1 MNEPIKRHES
11 IQPLSRDHHHG
22 LLLCWKIKTGFAKG
36 VSTDRMK
43 VYVDWFYEKHIKKHF
58 EIEEEFVFPVLGN
71 DHELIKQALDQHKTL
86 MKLFTDNSD
95 VTGSL
100 KNIQTELE
108 KHIRFQERVL
118 FNEIQKVASEK
129 QLKIIK
135 EHHSDDK
142 FVDNLSDQF
151 WTNN

>member
-58 EIEEEFVFPVLGN
+58 EIEEEF
-71 DHELIKQALDQHKTL
+71 QHKTL

-108 KHIRFQERVL
+108 KHIRFEERVL